1 MQIDLPGMGI
11 AFIIPVS
18 SVGGKKALNYLTCG
32 QEFVKGEESTLK
44 ETKNELLVVI
54 ANHGYTDLVMDAARE
69 VHAAGGT
76 VIHAKG
82 TGTENAQQFLGV
94 AQSIVFSLPVTDT
107 AGMRLM
113 EEMGE
118 T

>member
-1 MQIDLPGMGI
+1 ME
-11 AFIIPVS
+11 PVES
-18 SVGGKKALNYLTCG
+18 EEVMTVGGGCTAGGL
-32 QEFVKGEESTLK
+32 
-44 ETKNELLVVI
+44 
-54 ANHGYTDLVMDAARE
+54 AMR
-69 VHAAGGT
+69 GGT
-76 VIHAKG
+76 VHCTRRGPALPGGDYDFSGHFTLHMEKAG
-82 TGTENAQQFLGV
+82 LESK